1 MLDCPANVASN
12 LMEYVITL
20 YIALVL
26 VQDALVA
33 AIEEMR
39 AMRSTVEQAEAAAQ
53 QAKKDAMNGGLDVLA
68 EVKEMQAM
76 LVRAREVNE
85 MVCFSCC
92 FSGIRFQ
99 I

>member
-1 MLDCPANVASN
+1 L
-12 LMEYVITL
+12 
-20 YIALVL
+20 L

-39 AMRSTVEQAEAAAQ
+39 AMRAAVEEAEATAE

-68 EVKEMQAM
+68 DVREMQAM

-85 MVCFSCC
+85 MVCFSCG
-92 FSGIRFQ
+92 FLALDS
-99 I
+99 